1 VILIVLACWWA
12 FRQRGVL
19 VHRFPDGRWVG
30 IQQVTTTT
38 NGTHYLSLAGG
49 WRRFLLHPLVPDR
62 VRSWGASGWVGD
74 SRQVIASFRVPNP
87 YPITNAHWV
96 AAPLP
101 ATHIA
106 GPVQVRL
113 DSIEAVTIP
122 PSETY
127 PIPDLRFRFVP
138 RFSLKSTEPPED
150 GWEATR
156 QLRADAGCAN
166 MRIIALT
173 AHAMAEDR
181 QKCLDAGCDDYAT
194 KPIDRALLI
203 RTCARWLASAD
214 PGESLFPLP
223 VRAPGPT
230 PALQSL
236 ELDDADDV
244 ASYVEPT
251 LLLSELVE
259 DPDMAELIGQF
270 LADLPGRVDAIG
282 VALDDNDRL
291 RTAALAHRLKGAAGG
306 YGYPTISEAA
316 RTLELSVRQAHDMV
330 ENRAPLLLLRAC
342 AAAAVAGWASL
353 NGATAAAS
361 DDRARYPS

>member
-1 VILIVLACWWA
+1 MIRIVLACWWA

-30 IQQVTTTT
+30 IQQVTATT

-156 QLRADAGCAN
+156 VEL
-166 MRIIALT
+166 
-173 AHAMAEDR
+173 
-181 QKCLDAGCDDYAT
+181 
-194 KPIDRALLI
+194 
-203 RTCARWLASAD
+203 SD
-214 PGESLFPLP
+214 PVGNISESL
-223 VRAPGPT
+223 
-230 PALQSL
+230 
-236 ELDDADDV
+236 DN
-244 ASYVEPT
+244 
-251 LLLSELVE
+251 
-259 DPDMAELIGQF
+259 
-270 LADLPGRVDAIG
+270 PGRRIDEAEPWG
-282 VALDDNDRL
+282 KGSFL
-291 RTAALAHRLKGAAGG
+291 RQDCL
-306 YGYPTISEAA
+306 AA
-316 RTLELSVRQAHDMV
+316 RRPERI
-330 ENRAPLLLLRAC
+330 APDFSAC
-342 AAAAVAGWASL
+342 GPV
-353 NGATAAAS
+353 
-361 DDRARYPS
+361 